1 MSRKRLTREDSRD
14 RTIQRLLRA
23 ARKLIAKKGF
33 SDTTLDDIAE
43 EASYTRGAFYSNFS
57 SKGDLFI
64 ELLRRDH
71 YATNE
76 QLRAMRDDS
85 LPVEHIQRC
94 ILAVYGQMYHN
105 DESFMSWIEARI
117 LATRDAE
124 FRVKFDTLLAQRYT
138 QVAELID
145 YFYGRA
151 GIAPPLASTALAICF
166 NSLFEGVKL
175 ATLSSPGSVRSEGA
189 ESMLTSVVDLLT
201 RTYRAR

>member
-1 MSRKRLTREDSRD
+1 MSRKRLTREDSRE

-33 SDTTLDDIAE
+33 GDTTVDDIAE

-71 YATNE
+71 YGTNE

-85 LPVEHIQRC
+85 VPVEHIQQC

-117 LATRDAE
+117 LAARDAE
-124 FRVKFDTLLAQRYT
+124 FRVKFHILLAQRYA

-145 YFYGRA
+145 YFYRRA
-151 GIAPPLASTALAICF
+151 GITPPLASTALAICF

-175 ATLSSPGSVRSEGA
+175 ATLSSPGSVRPEGA
-189 ESMLTSVVDLLT
+189 ESMLTSFVELLT
-201 RTYRAR
+201 CTYHPR